1 MPVIKKYQTFN
12 AIIKYLKNRYN
23 IKLKLK
29 KPINELNDYCFI
41 IILINQ
47 FISNNKLSYNHIF
60 TKEYFL
66 LFIQSIKYLY
76 SHKLNKFIKKELL
89 VMNSLIKSKR

>member
-1 MPVIKKYQTFN
+1 MPSHKYHTFKE
-12 AIIKYLKNRYN
+12 ILKYLKNRYN

-29 KPINELNDYCFI
+29 KSINELNNYSFI

-47 FISNNKLSYNHIF
+47 FMSNNKLYYNQIF

-66 LFIQSIKYLY
+66 LFLQSVKYLY
-76 SHKLNKFIKKELL
+76 SHKLHKFIKKELI
-89 VMNSLIKSKR
+89 VMNSLLKLKI